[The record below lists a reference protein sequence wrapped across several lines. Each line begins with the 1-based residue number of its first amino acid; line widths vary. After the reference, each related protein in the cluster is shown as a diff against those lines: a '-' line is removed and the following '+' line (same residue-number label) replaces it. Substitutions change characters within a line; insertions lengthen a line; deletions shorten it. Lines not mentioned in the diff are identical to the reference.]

1 MVILGLYTT
10 STRVPSLKLLAQAA
24 CIQVVSIVD
33 RIKVLKTEVANFN
46 ASVEYSVI
54 SIRRRLPRS
63 LRTSEN
69 SRYAKFA
76 RDSDS
81 FPKRPSKGPSGRI
94 NLGCPAPLCWSPW
107 LDSSAEVSSDLNSPK
122 DLLAQ

>member
-1 MVILGLYTT
+1 MLGQIL
-10 STRVPSLKLLAQAA
+10 VQAA
-24 CIQVVSIVD
+24 SIQLVSIVH
-33 RIKVLKTEVANFN
+33 RIKVLKIEVANFN

-63 LRTSEN
+63 PRTSEN

-76 RDSDS
+76 RDSGS
-81 FPKRPSKGPSGRI
+81 FPKCPGKGPSGRVNI
-94 NLGCPAPLCWSPW
+94 GNPAPLCWSPW
-107 LDSSAEVSSDLNSPK
+107 LDSSTEVSSDLNASK